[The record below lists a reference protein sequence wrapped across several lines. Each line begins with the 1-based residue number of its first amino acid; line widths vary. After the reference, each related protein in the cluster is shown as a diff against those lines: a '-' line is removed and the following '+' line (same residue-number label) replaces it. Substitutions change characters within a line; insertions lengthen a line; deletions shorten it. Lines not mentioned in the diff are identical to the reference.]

1 MTVNWF
7 VMITAVMML
16 GGSIQ
21 QYFWKGDWRLGVL
34 YFTWAIG
41 NAILATSRAQGK

>member
-1 MTVNWF
+1 MQINWF
-7 VMITAVMML
+7 VLTTAALML

-41 NAILATSRAQGK
+41 NSVLAFSTAK